1 MSKKHKG
8 GVLPNRTYGGKT
20 KVFAYG
26 TLNLHDVQMAIW
38 GESMSGHP
46 AFLLDYELRS
56 YGSNIFYIVKKFGE
70 TVSGKIY
77 ELTKEQLD
85 ATDAYEGG
93 AYERVQV
100 KIGDS
105 LVQTYIQNKEILKHE
120 DTKADN

>member
-1 MSKKHKG
+1 MGKKYKG
-8 GVLPNRTYGGKT
+8 EVPPTRTYGGKT

-26 TLNLHDVQMAIW
+26 TLMLHDIQVMLW
-38 GESMSGHP
+38 GETMSGHP

-56 YGSNIFYIVKKFGE
+56 YRSNIFYIVKKFGE

-77 ELTKEQLD
+77 ELTKEQLE